1 VTPDASEF
9 IRANLA
15 PEPVPGFAD
24 IRLFSAHPGSGLT
37 RIAGD
42 RTPYWAYAW
51 PGGIA
56 LAGHFGAHPDCV
68 AGKRVLDLGAGS
80 GLVGIAAAKAGART
94 VICSEI
100 DPGGR
105 AAIALNSE
113 VNGVIVEIADDVTEA
128 GVPDVDLVAAGD
140 TFYNPAVAKR
150 VLAYLRMC
158 AAQGAEV
165 LIGDIGRKD
174 LPIAELEPVAAYS
187 TREFGDGPNAPRR
200 QSFVYRLA

>member
-1 VTPDASEF
+1 VTPDASAF

-15 PEPVPGFAD
+15 PEPVPGLSD

-37 RIAGD
+37 RIAGA

-56 LAGHFGAHPDCV
+56 LAHHFGAHPGSV

-94 VICSEI
+94 VICSES
-100 DPGGR
+100 DPAGR
-105 AAIALNSE
+105 AAIALNSKM
-113 VNGVIVEIADDVTEA
+113 NGVIVEIADDVTKA

-140 TFYNPAVAKR
+140 TFYDPGVAKR
-150 VLAYLRMC
+150 VLAYLRMS
-158 AAQGAEV
+158 AAQGVDV
-165 LIGDIGRKD
+165 LIGDIGRRD
-174 LPIAELEPVAAYS
+174 LPMSELEPVAAYPA
-187 TREFGDGPNAPRR
+187 REFGDGPTAPPK
-200 QSFVYRLA
+200 QAFIYRLA

>member
-1 VTPDASEF
+1 MTPDASEF

-15 PEPVPGFAD
+15 PEPVPGLAD
-24 IRLFSAHPGSGLT
+24 IRLFSTHPGSGLT

-113 VNGVIVEIADDVTEA
+113 VIGVIVEIADDVTEA

-140 TFYNPAVAKR
+140 TFYSPAVAKR

-165 LIGDIGRKD
+165 LIGDIGRND